1 MHVYNTAD
9 LPINEYNNQVMFIF
23 VYMPVEVPCTSILWS
38 GFMDRGGVVGGW
50 IGYVGGS
57 VMWGWVGGF
66 SVGHPSK
73 FTSYQNC

>member
-1 MHVYNTAD
+1 
-9 LPINEYNNQVMFIF
+9 
-23 VYMPVEVPCTSILWS
+23 
-38 GFMDRGGVVGGW
+38 MDRGGVVGGW

-57 VMWGWVGGF
+57 VRWGWVGGF